1 MNKNSRSINIHSIAN
16 EVGVSVATIS
26 RFFNNPDVVKEN
38 TKNKIIDVCKK
49 YNYTPSKIARA
60 ITTKKTK
67 LIAFIMPSLK
77 DPAFIDII
85 AGAEKAMSKKGYIL
99 CLFNTRQNI
108 NREKD
113 IVETIQSMNIDGVM
127 FSCIY
132 GNKEEEM
139 FLLNLQK
146 KDIPI
151 ILVDR
156 IIPEVNLPYVMNNDF
171 LGGQIAAKFL
181 MDNNH
186 KKIGILSYS
195 MQVYIFRQRVEGLLK
210 VLNENQIKESFLI
223 EVPLEYKNI
232 EDTINK
238 NIDLMLESGVT
249 AIFCVSDSIAIFLS
263 RLLVEKKIMIP
274 EEISVAGFDN
284 IVFSNFSIPRLTTID
299 HDMFSLG
306 EKAAENLIFK
316 LETGRFKNKNE
327 VIDPVL
333 IKRDS
338 VRKI

>member
-1 MNKNSRSINIHSIAN
+1 MQKNNKSINIHSIAK

-26 RFFNNPDVVKEN
+26 RFFNNPDVVKKD
-38 TKNKIIDVCKK
+38 TKNKIIEVCKK

-132 GNKEEEM
+132 GNEEEEI
-139 FLLNLQK
+139 FLSNLQK

-156 IIPEVNLPYVMNNDF
+156 IIPGVNLPYVMHNDF
-171 LGGQIAAKFL
+171 LGGEIAAKFL
-181 MDNNH
+181 IDNNH
-186 KKIGILSYS
+186 KNIGILSYS
-195 MQVYIFRQRVEGLLK
+195 MQVYIFRQRVEGFLK
-210 VLNENQIKESFLI
+210 VLNENQIKESFII

-232 EDTINK
+232 EETINK
-238 NIDLMLESGVT
+238 NIDLMLESGVS

-263 RLLVEKKIMIP
+263 RLLVEKKIRIP
-274 EEISVAGFDN
+274 EQISVEGFDN

>member
-1 MNKNSRSINIHSIAN
+1 MQKNNKSINIHIIAK

-26 RFFNNPDVVKEN
+26 RFFNNPDVVKKD
-38 TKNKIIDVCKK
+38 TKNKIIEVCKK

-132 GNKEEEM
+132 GNEEEEI
-139 FLLNLQK
+139 FLSNLQK

-156 IIPEVNLPYVMNNDF
+156 IIPGVNLPYVMHNDF
-171 LGGQIAAKFL
+171 LGGEIAAKFL
-181 MDNNH
+181 IDNNH
-186 KKIGILSYS
+186 KNIGILSYS
-195 MQVYIFRQRVEGLLK
+195 MQVYIFRQRVEGFLK
-210 VLNENQIKESFLI
+210 VLNENQIKESFII
-223 EVPLEYKNI
+223 EVPLE
-232 EDTINK
+232 
-238 NIDLMLESGVT
+238 
-249 AIFCVSDSIAIFLS
+249 LS
-263 RLLVEKKIMIP
+263 
-274 EEISVAGFDN
+274 
-284 IVFSNFSIPRLTTID
+284 
-299 HDMFSLG
+299 
-306 EKAAENLIFK
+306 LIH
-316 LETGRFKNKNE
+316 
-327 VIDPVL
+327 I
-333 IKRDS
+333 
-338 VRKI
+338 

>member
-1 MNKNSRSINIHSIAN
+1 MNKNSRSINIHSIAK

-132 GNKEEEM
+132 GNKEEEK

-156 IIPEVNLPYVMNNDF
+156 IIPEVNLPYVMHNDF

-195 MQVYIFRQRVEGLLK
+195 MQVYIFRQRVEGFLK
-210 VLNENQIKESFLI
+210 VLNENQIKESFII

-232 EDTINK
+232 EDTVDK

-274 EEISVAGFDN
+274 EQISVAGFDN